1 MKSQELKSLYHCSY
15 SLQYHLVLV
24 TKYRRKVI
32 NQPILKRLEEH
43 FRYLL
48 GDRWD
53 SQLMEFN
60 GEPDHVHLL
69 IALNPKVDPSKLVNN
84 LKTVTSRIIRKEFS
98 DHVKKFYWKPV
109 FWSRSYCIVTCG
121 GAPLTVLKQYIENQ
135 AGV

>member
-98 DHVKKFYWKPV
+98 DHVKKFLLETRFLESKLL
-109 FWSRSYCIVTCG
+109 YCY
-121 GAPLTVLKQYIENQ
+121 LRRRTVNSP
-135 AGV
+135 